1 MSKSKTLNNLKT
13 DPSQGALVILSAPS
27 GCGKTTITERLLKR
41 HPDWVR
47 SISATTRPARE
58 DETHG
63 VDYFFVTPEEFRRMD
78 ERGELLESAHVFSH
92 QYGTPRRFIEEQ
104 LGASKVVLLAI
115 DVQGTAKVKK
125 TTDLKGALLTIFVLP
140 PSVKVLRERLEGR
153 HTDAPEE
160 IERRISMSQEEI
172 KEAGW
177 YDFTVVN
184 QNLDQTITEIE
195 ERIEKF
201 QKERSLIS

>member
-1 MSKSKTLNNLKT
+1 MSKSKTSNKEKIVPN
-13 DPSQGALVILSAPS
+13 QGVLVILSAPS

-47 SISATTRPARE
+47 SISATTRPPRE
-58 DETHG
+58 DETHAA
-63 VDYFFVTPEEFRRMD
+63 DYFFVTPEEFRRMD

-92 QYGTPRRFIEEQ
+92 RYGTPRRFIEEQ
-104 LGASKVVLLAI
+104 MVDSKVVLLAI

-125 TTDLKGALLTIFVLP
+125 TPDLKGALLTIFVLP
-140 PSVKVLRERLEGR
+140 PSVKILRERLEGR

-160 IERRISMSQEEI
+160 IERRINMAQEEI

-195 ERIEKF
+195 EVIEKF